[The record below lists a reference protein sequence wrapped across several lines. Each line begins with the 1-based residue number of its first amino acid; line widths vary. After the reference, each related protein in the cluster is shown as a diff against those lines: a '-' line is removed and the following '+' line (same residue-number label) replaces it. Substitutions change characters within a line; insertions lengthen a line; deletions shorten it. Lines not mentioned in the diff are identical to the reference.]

1 MPSLHV
7 RVTGKVQGVG
17 FRWFVRE
24 NARRCELAGWVV
36 NRPDGSVEVLAS
48 GHAECVSRLRRAL
61 EAGPEGA
68 RVEALLD
75 LSDGEV
81 EVEGLP
87 FPFTVMR

>member
-1 MPSLHV
+1 MTRLHV

-24 NARRCELAGWVV
+24 NARRCELAGWVI

-48 GHAECVSRLRRAL
+48 GHPDCVGRFRRAL
-61 EAGPEGA
+61 ESGPDGA
-68 RVEALLD
+68 RVEALID
-75 LSDGEV
+75 LPAEDIDDG
-81 EVEGLP
+81 GLP

>member
-24 NARRCELAGWVV
+24 NARRGELSGWVA

-48 GHAECVSRLRRAL
+48 GHPDCVDRLRRAL
-61 EAGPEGA
+61 RVGPDGA
-68 RVEALLD
+68 RVEAIVD
-75 LSDGEV
+75 LSEGSAEP
-81 EVEGLP
+81 EGLP
-87 FPFTVMR
+87 FPFAVLR